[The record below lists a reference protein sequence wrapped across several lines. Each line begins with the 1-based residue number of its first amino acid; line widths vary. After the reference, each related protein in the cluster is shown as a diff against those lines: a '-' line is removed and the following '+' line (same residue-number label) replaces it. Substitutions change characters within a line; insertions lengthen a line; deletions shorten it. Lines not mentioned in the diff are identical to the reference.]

1 MQNETAAQRYERQV
15 TDRQPYLDRA
25 RECAAL
31 TVPTLFP
38 PDAHNAH
45 SRLSTPFQSVGAR
58 GLNNVSAKL
67 LLALLPANTAFF
79 KMSLDD
85 FALEELAGDENA
97 RADIEEQLNKIER
110 SVQNEIET
118 QMVRV
123 TVGQA
128 LKELVC
134 SGNALLYLHPDGGIR
149 AYHLGSFIVRRDPF
163 GNPMEIITLEEVAP
177 EALPEDVLDSLDNR
191 AKDDKSS
198 IKVYTRVHF
207 EDGKWSSYQ
216 EIEGKEVKD
225 TRGEYAR
232 GSLPWVPLRWSK
244 IDGEH
249 YGRGYVE
256 EYLGD
261 LKTLEA
267 LTEAVTQGSAAAARV
282 LFFLDPN
289 GTTRAKQ
296 VTQAPN
302 LSVIT
307 GRASELSVLR
317 LEKFADFR
325 VAMETS
331 QAIEQRLARA
341 FLAETAIQRS
351 GERVTAEEIRYMAG
365 ELDDGLGGIYSLMSQ
380 ELQLPLVTAL
390 MDRMERQGRLPSL
403 PKDVVKPQITAGIEA
418 LGRGHDLGKLQT
430 LLQAITPLAGM
441 IPPQEIADRLN
452 VEDFIKRTGTSLG
465 VDMSGL
471 IRTEEE
477 VEQRRQGR
485 EMQQM
490 MAQMGPQ
497 MLPPGGPEEPPK
509 EP

>member
-25 RECAAL
+25 RECAKL

-38 PDAHNAH
+38 PDSHTAH
-45 SRLSTPFQSVGAR
+45 SRLPTPYQSIGAR

-67 LLALLPANTAFF
+67 LLALLPANTVFF
-79 KMSLDD
+79 KLGIDD
-85 FALEELAGDENA
+85 FALQELTGEEGA
-97 RADIEEQLNKIER
+97 RADVEEGLNRIER
-110 SVQNEIET
+110 AVQTEIEG

-123 TVGQA
+123 TVGQT
-128 LKELVC
+128 LKELVAA
-134 SGNALLYLHPDGGIR
+134 GNALLYLHPEGGIR
-149 AYHLGSFIVRRDPF
+149 SYRLDTYVTRRDPF
-163 GNPMEIITLEEVAP
+163 GNCLEMITVEEVAP
-177 EALPEDVLDSLDNR
+177 EALPEDVLASLDNR
-191 AKDDKSS
+191 AKDDTSP
-198 IKVYTRVHF
+198 IKVYTRIYI
-207 EDGKWSSYQ
+207 EDKQWKSYQ
-216 EIEGKEVKD
+216 EIEGKQVPGTDGTYPLGKC
-225 TRGEYAR
+225 
-232 GSLPWVPLRWSK
+232 PWIPLRWSK

-267 LTEAVTQGSAAAARV
+267 LTKAITEGSAAAARV

-289 GTTRAKQ
+289 GTTRARQ
-296 VTQAPN
+296 VTEAKN
-302 LSVIT
+302 LSVVT
-307 GRASELSVLR
+307 GRAADLSVLR

-325 VAMETS
+325 VAMETA

-341 FLAETAIQRS
+341 FLMETAIQRQ

-390 MDRMERQGRLPSL
+390 MHRMESQKRLPAL
-403 PKDVVKPQITAGIEA
+403 PDGVVKPQITAGLEA
-418 LGRGHDLGKLQT
+418 LGRGHDLNKLQT
-430 LLQAITPLAGM
+430 LIQALAPLAQM
-441 IPPQEIADRLN
+441 LPPQEIADRLN
-452 VEDFIKRTGTSLG
+452 VGDFIKRNGTSLG
-465 VDMSGL
+465 IDMSGL

-477 VEQRRQGR
+477 VEQRRQAR
-485 EMQQM
+485 EMQAM

-497 MLPPGGPEEPPK
+497 MLPQGGPQDTPGA
-509 EP
+509 